1 MKSLS
6 LSTYFE
12 YVKPRYVYL
21 RITPLKSLRNYNSD
35 RIITLITS
43 LYRKLTSL
51 IIRENRKIFF
61 NAPCKIAYY
70 IYLENGRI
78 EFYFIVPEKYE
89 ALLREKIGDIWK
101 GVTVDRVTDIPLV
114 DNDQVSY
121 CLAYHKEDALSL
133 ASDKRNNVL
142 LSSLTSTTSIM
153 EQGDKVAVLFNF
165 MPCSQYSWKADFDN
179 AIRKYRDGYPLERN
193 KLRIGV
199 LMKVMA
205 RVVTGVLSVLL
216 TTLTDFMGASMP
228 KDEITYNNIV
238 ELSSNTYKKREL
250 PVVRTQILV
259 MSSADSMHRAN
270 HNAIAAC
277 DAFNSLEQDNKLVS
291 RRIKPNIDVLDYRI
305 SGASS
310 NKMSPLECQNMLSLP
325 GKEIIEEYHIRSIN
339 TLESEVPVEL
349 QTGVVRAGKSIYRGV
364 STDVYLCNDT
374 ELRNL
379 PLCLTGSNRSGK
391 TTFLENITYD
401 YLNHSECVI
410 AFDFCGNCE
419 FSEHLSQTFKDRV
432 KLIDCSDFST
442 LQGLGYNEIKQS
454 DDPFIQYRNAK
465 MQAIQLSTLINS
477 VNEDDKNLKAKMD
490 RYLEAASLVVFINNG
505 SIKDVFDVLQHHI
518 KRQQF
523 ISRVPE
529 NQKDNMAEYITYL
542 AELDEV
548 DKKNFMV
555 VGTVYRKI
563 EGIIDRLNALK
574 RNTYIEM
581 MLKKDCTNN
590 IDLYEEI
597 QKNQLI
603 CIKMPEN
610 MFSTHQ
616 EKDIF
621 CTYWFSKL
629 WLTLQLRKNDMPRE
643 QHTKVNILVDELYQV
658 EKCQSLISQKLS
670 QMPKFTAKLIV
681 SCHYLNQISQLR
693 EELKACNSTYMI
705 LQGSNVSNFDSLKL
719 EFSNLN
725 YTVDDLLNLQRYHS
739 LNLISYES
747 GYWAGITALPKPLK
761 I

>member
-6 LSTYFE
+6 LSKYFE
-12 YVKPRYVYL
+12 YVKPKYVYL
-21 RITPLKSLRNYNSD
+21 KITPLKSLRNYNSD
-35 RIITLITS
+35 RIVTLISS
-43 LYRKLTSL
+43 LYRRLTNL
-51 IIRENRKIFF
+51 IIRENSKLFF
-61 NAPCKIAYY
+61 NAPYKIAYY
-70 IYLENGRI
+70 IYMENNRI

-89 ALLREKIGDIWK
+89 ALLREKVSDIWK
-101 GVTVDRVTDIPLV
+101 GVTVDLVDTLPLV
-114 DNDQVSY
+114 DPEFLSY
-121 CLAYHKEDALSL
+121 CLTYNKNDALSL

-153 EQGDKVAVLFNF
+153 EEGDKVAVLYNF

-179 AIRKYRDGYPLERN
+179 AIRRYNDGYPIERN
-193 KLRIGV
+193 KF
-199 LMKVMA
+199 KF
-205 RVVTGVLSVLL
+205 SVLL
-216 TTLTDFMGASMP
+216 KLLSRVVLSALSVVLTTLNDLMGGHMP
-228 KDEITYNNIV
+228 EDSITYNNIV
-238 ELSSNTYKKREL
+238 ELSNNTYKKREL
-250 PVVRTQILV
+250 PIIQTQIVV
-259 MSSADSMHRAN
+259 MSSGSDVRRAN

-277 DAFNSLEQDNKLVS
+277 DAFNTLEQDNKLVPKK
-291 RRIKPNIDVLDYRI
+291 IKSNFDIHDHRI

-310 NKMSPLECQNMLSLP
+310 NRTSPLECQNFLSLP
-325 GKEIIEEYHIRSIN
+325 GKEIIEEYKIKCIN
-339 TLESEVPVEL
+339 TLETEVPAEL
-349 QTGVVRAGKSIYRGV
+349 QTGFVRAGVSTYRGIG
-364 STDVYLCNDT
+364 TDVYLCNDS

-379 PLCLTGSNRSGK
+379 PLCITGSNRSGK
-391 TTFLENITYD
+391 TTFLENITHD
-401 YLNHSECVI
+401 YLKNSECVI

-419 FSEHLSQTFKDRV
+419 FSEHLSNTFQDRV
-432 KLIDCSDFST
+432 KLIDCSDSAN
-442 LQGLGYNEIKQS
+442 LQGLGYNEIKKS

-465 MQAIQLSTLINS
+465 MQSIQLSTLINS
-477 VNEDDKNLKAKMD
+477 VNEEDKNLKAKMD
-490 RYLEAASLVVFINNG
+490 RYLEAASLIVFINNG
-505 SIKDVFDVLQHHI
+505 SIKDVFDVLQNHN

-523 ISRVPE
+523 INRIPPE
-529 NQKDNMAEYITYL
+529 QESNMAEYVTYL

-548 DKKNFMV
+548 DKKTFMV
-555 VGTVYRKI
+555 TGTVYRKI
-563 EGIIDRLNALK
+563 EGIIDRLNVLK
-574 RNTYIEM
+574 RNTYIEL
-581 MLKKDCTNN
+581 MLKMDCSNN

-693 EELKACNSTYMI
+693 EELKACNSSYMI

-739 LNLISYES
+739 LNLLSYES
-747 GYWAGITALPKPLK
+747 GYWAGITALPKPLR
-761 I
+761 

>member
-6 LSTYFE
+6 LSKYFE
-12 YVKPRYVYL
+12 YVKPHYVYL
-21 RITPLKSLRNYNSD
+21 KIKPLKSLRNYNSD
-35 RIITLITS
+35 RIITLISS
-43 LYRKLTSL
+43 LYRKLTNL
-51 IIRENRKIFF
+51 IIKENSKLFF
-61 NAPCKIAYY
+61 NAPYKIAYY
-70 IYLENGRI
+70 IYMENGLI

-89 ALLREKIGDIWK
+89 PLLREKITDIWK
-101 GVTVDRVTDIPLV
+101 GVTVDLV
-114 DNDQVSY
+114 DFLPMVDSDFISY
-121 CLAYHKEDALSL
+121 CLTYNKNDALSL
-133 ASDKRNNVL
+133 ATDKRNNIL

-153 EQGDKVAVLFNF
+153 EEGDKVAVLYNF

-179 AIRKYRDGYPLERN
+179 AIRKYNDGYPLERN
-193 KLRIGV
+193 RLKF
-199 LMKVMA
+199 
-205 RVVTGVLSVLL
+205 SVLL
-216 TTLTDFMGASMP
+216 KILGRIVLGILSVILTTLNDLMGAHMP
-228 KDEITYNNIV
+228 EDTISYNNIV
-238 ELSSNTYKKREL
+238 ELSSSTHKKREL
-250 PVVRTQILV
+250 PIIRTQIVV
-259 MSSADSMHRAN
+259 MSSAENSHRAN

-277 DAFNSLEQDNKLVS
+277 DSFSSLEQDNKLIPK
-291 RRIKPNIDVLDYRI
+291 RIKSKFNICDHRI
-305 SGASS
+305 SGAST
-310 NKMSPLECQNMLSLP
+310 NKTSPLECQNFLSLP
-325 GKEIIEEYHIRSIN
+325 GKEIIEEYKINCIN
-339 TLESEVPVEL
+339 TLETEVPPEL
-349 QTGVVRAGKSIYRGV
+349 QSGFVRMGISTYRG
-364 STDVYLCNDT
+364 TGTEVYLCNDL

-379 PLCLTGSNRSGK
+379 PLCITGSNRSGK
-391 TTFLENITYD
+391 TTFLENITHD
-401 YLNHSECVI
+401 YLENSECVI

-419 FSEHLSQTFKDRV
+419 FSEHLSNTFHDRV
-432 KLIDCSDFST
+432 KLIDCSDSNN
-442 LQGLGYNEIKQS
+442 LQGLGYNEIKKS
-454 DDPFIQYRNAK
+454 SDPFIQYRNAK
-465 MQAIQLSTLINS
+465 MQSIQLSTLINS
-477 VNEDDKNLKAKMD
+477 VNEEDKNLKAKMD
-490 RYLEAASLVVFINNG
+490 RYLEAASLIVFINNG
-505 SIKDVFDVLQHHI
+505 SIKDVFDVLQNHI

-523 ISRVPE
+523 I
-529 NQKDNMAEYITYL
+529 NQIPHEQETNLAEYVTYL
-542 AELDEV
+542 SELDEV
-548 DKKNFMV
+548 DKRTFMV
-555 VGTVYRKI
+555 TGTIYRKI
-563 EGIIDRLNALK
+563 EGIIDRLNVLK
-574 RNTYIEM
+574 RNTYIEL

-681 SCHYLNQISQLR
+681 SCHYLNQIAQLR
-693 EELKACNSTYMI
+693 EELKACNSSYMI

-739 LNLISYES
+739 LNLLSYES

-761 I
+761 